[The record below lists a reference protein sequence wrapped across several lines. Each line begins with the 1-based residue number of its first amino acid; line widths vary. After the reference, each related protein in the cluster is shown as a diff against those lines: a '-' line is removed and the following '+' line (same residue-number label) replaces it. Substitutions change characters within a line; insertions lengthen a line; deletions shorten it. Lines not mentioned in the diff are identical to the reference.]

1 MIVDGDNLFQ
11 CMSRMIAEGCDP
23 CENEQQI
30 WDRYGETVAIL
41 IIDSSGFSRT
51 SQSHGILHFLSRLM
65 QLRQICESVLQQH
78 RCKRLHFEAD
88 NATAAFND
96 PADAVRA
103 ALALQRAVYHSGL
116 MLNERE
122 RFRISAGIGYGRL
135 LYSETL
141 EGYFGDEMNIASKL
155 GEDIA
160 SGDEV
165 LISEAA
171 YRAAS
176 EVIPEAIQTCDIE
189 VSGIQL
195 KYYRHHFQPE
205 LPSVIPIRTG
215 RT

>member
-11 CMSRMIAEGCDP
+11 CMSRMIAEGGDP

-65 QLRQICESVLQQH
+65 QLRQICESVLQNH

-96 PADAVRA
+96 PSDAVRA
-103 ALALQRAVYHSGL
+103 ALALQQAVYQSGL

-141 EGYFGDEMNIASKL
+141 EGYFGDQMNIASKL

-160 SGDEV
+160 CGDEI
-165 LISEAA
+165 LLSEAV
-171 YRAAS
+171 YKAAQK
-176 EVIPEAIQTCDIE
+176 VMPTDIQTCDIE

-195 KYYRHHFQPE
+195 RYYRHRFQPG
-205 LPSVIPIRTG
+205 LSSVTPIRAG